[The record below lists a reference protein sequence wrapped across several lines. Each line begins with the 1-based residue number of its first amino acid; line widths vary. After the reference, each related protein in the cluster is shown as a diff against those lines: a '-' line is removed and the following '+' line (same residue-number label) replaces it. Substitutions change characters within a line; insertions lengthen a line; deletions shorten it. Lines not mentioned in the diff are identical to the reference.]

1 VLSLSHTTGY
11 AILALACLEGAGDR
25 WVLSTEIAELTGIPR
40 PYLSRVLHTLR
51 RSGLVRAKRGYR
63 GGFALARPAG
73 GISMLDVAEA
83 IEGNRWMPC
92 CLLGMMGVAA
102 AKACP
107 TQGFWNRELA
117 RITDKLSKTTLV
129 DVAKCAQQ
137 SGALQTDTRGARR
150 AQAKPSAPDR
160 GRAKHKARSPRR
172 SATRTP
178 GSAGRRS

>member
-1 VLSLSHTTGY
+1 MLSLSHTTGY
-11 AILALACLEGAGDR
+11 AILALACLEGAGGR
-25 WVLSTEIAELTGIPR
+25 WVLSTEIAELTGTPR

-83 IEGNRWMPC
+83 IEGKRWMPC
-92 CLLGMMGVAA
+92 CLLGMMGIAA
-102 AKACP
+102 DMACP

-117 RITDKLSKTTLV
+117 KIKDKLGKTTLV
-129 DVAKCAQQ
+129 DVAEYARQ
-137 SGALQTDTRGARR
+137 SGALQTDAGGPRH
-150 AQAKPSAPDR
+150 AQAKPAAPGG

-172 SATRTP
+172 SATRNP